1 MTPTATTEPTKV
13 LRVTEVARLLGIG
26 LTTLYR
32 WRAAGTF
39 PAPRQLGER
48 RVGYTRDQIDNWIES
63 RPVVGD
69 GE

>member
-32 WRAAGTF
+32 WRAEGTF
-39 PAPRQLGER
+39 PAPKRLGER
-48 RVGYTRDQIDNWIES
+48 RVGYTRDQIDEWLAT
-63 RPVVGD
+63 RPDAGAA
-69 GE
+69 